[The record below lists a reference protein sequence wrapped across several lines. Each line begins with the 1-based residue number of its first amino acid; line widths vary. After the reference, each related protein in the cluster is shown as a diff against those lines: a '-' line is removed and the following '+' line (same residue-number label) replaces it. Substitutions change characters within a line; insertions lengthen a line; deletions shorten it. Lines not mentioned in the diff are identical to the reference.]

1 MLRPIFTLFTLHI
14 SRIVGDNIDFEVS
27 ARVLDKEHGNRSI
40 HWTHQFA
47 IKDKVV
53 DKQLDSKKSKLPAKQ
68 LQLAELLPTKSVM
81 ERLKSRFAVLAS
93 HVLVKYI
100 EKLKCL
106 KSCTIKHIKHAYSKE
121 MKAKSETVSEMTACK
136 NNVCMHYNYT
146 SKSTYRGIIFYIL
159 EFVVSDLPS
168 LTILSRNLAT
178 FGKIC

>member
-14 SRIVGDNIDFEVS
+14 SRIVGDNIDFEVR
-27 ARVLDKEHGNRSI
+27 ARVQDKEHGNRSI

-81 ERLKSRFAVLAS
+81 ERLKSRYAVLAS
-93 HVLVKYI
+93 HAHVLVKYI

-106 KSCTIKHIKHAYSKE
+106 KSCTIKHIKHAYLK
-121 MKAKSETVSEMTACK
+121 K
-136 NNVCMHYNYT
+136 
-146 SKSTYRGIIFYIL
+146 
-159 EFVVSDLPS
+159 
-168 LTILSRNLAT
+168 
-178 FGKIC
+178 

>member
-1 MLRPIFTLFTLHI
+1 
-14 SRIVGDNIDFEVS
+14 
-27 ARVLDKEHGNRSI
+27 
-40 HWTHQFA
+40 
-47 IKDKVV
+47 
-53 DKQLDSKKSKLPAKQ
+53 
-68 LQLAELLPTKSVM
+68 M

-136 NNVCMHYNYT
+136 NNVCITTIHP
-146 SKSTYRGIIFYIL
+146 KSTYRGIIFYIL

-168 LTILSRNLAT
+168 LTILSRNLTT

>member
-14 SRIVGDNIDFEVS
+14 SRIVGDNIDFEVR
-27 ARVLDKEHGNRSI
+27 ARVQDKEHGNRSI

-68 LQLAELLPTKSVM
+68 LQLAELLQTKSVM

-136 NNVCMHYNYT
+136 NNVCIT
-146 SKSTYRGIIFYIL
+146 
-159 EFVVSDLPS
+159 
-168 LTILSRNLAT
+168 TIHLNQPIRPLDEGRKCS
-178 FGKIC
+178 IP